1 MFFSKHLLRL
11 CLKMAEFCFCFAD
24 EINKTKSIMKAKS
37 TTILDIEK
45 VVKASENSKMS
56 SSFIANN
63 AQPLE
68 RLSNK
73 LGISKAQATLFAII
87 ASSSYNDE
95 CSLSDIKRHLDCE
108 NLDMLRL
115 SPDLK
120 ALQRARLVRTTGK
133 KRRLYNDE
141 SYTVPEEILNC
152 LLYDKEIEKQ
162 EIGNLDFDAF
172 ILHLD
177 TLFKEMEEKEGGF
190 ECLIYDIRDVIEANQ
205 QIDFAKK
212 LSRQNYNDRELVF
225 LLKFCLSTLIDQEDR
240 LEYRD
245 IEDLFDNE
253 RQAKAEFNLLRNGQ
267 HRLIMDKLVEPAGL
281 ELFSGDT
288 FRLTEHAK
296 KTLLPQN
303 RLKQSPIDLDELTL
317 ATSIAEKRLFYNAND
332 QAQIERLNDLLQ
344 PTSFSDIR
352 LRMKQQGLR
361 SGFACLLY
369 GAPGTGKTETVL
381 QIARATGRNIMQVNL
396 SEMRSMWVGE
406 SEKKVK
412 AVFDRYRNF
421 VTYCDVE
428 PILLFNEADG
438 IIGKRSTN
446 TQHAV
451 DKMENTLQNIILQ
464 EMETLDGIMIATTN
478 LTQNMDPAFE
488 RRFLYKIN
496 FHKPNRFTRL
506 QIWQSM
512 MPDLPENEAGIL
524 AERYDF
530 SGGQMEN
537 ITRKAAVEHVLTGQ
551 MPHLETLISFCEEEN
566 IVENRPRI
574 GY

>member
-1 MFFSKHLLRL
+1 
-11 CLKMAEFCFCFAD
+11 
-24 EINKTKSIMKAKS
+24 MKAKS
-37 TTILDIEK
+37 TSLLDIEK
-45 VVKASENSKMS
+45 IVNASEDCKMS
-56 SSFIANN
+56 SKFMAEN

-68 RLSNK
+68 RLAKK
-73 LGISKAQATLFAII
+73 LGVSKAQTTLFAII
-87 ASSSYNDE
+87 ASSSYNGN
-95 CSLSDIKRHLDCE
+95 CSLSDIKRHLGCE

-120 ALQRARLVRTTGK
+120 ALQRARLIRVTGK
-133 KRRLYNDE
+133 KSWFNDE
-141 SYTVPEEILNC
+141 SYFVPDEILNC
-152 LLYDKEIEKQ
+152 LLYDKEIERQ

-177 TLFKEMEEKEGGF
+177 TLFKEMEEKGGNFEG
-190 ECLIYDIRDVIEANQ
+190 LVNDIRELIKANLQ
-205 QIDFAKK
+205 LDFAKK
-212 LSRQNYNDRELVF
+212 LDRMNLDDKELVL
-225 LLKFCLSTLIDQEDR
+225 LLKFCLSTLIDQEDS
-240 LEYRD
+240 LEYRE
-245 IEDLFDNE
+245 INDLFDND
-253 RQAKAEFNLLRNGQ
+253 RQARTEFNQLRNGQ
-267 HRLIMDKLVEPAGL
+267 HRLIVDKLVEPSGR

-288 FRLTEHAK
+288 FRLTDHAK
-296 KTLLPQN
+296 ETLLPQKC
-303 RLKQSPIDLDELTL
+303 LKQTPVDLDELTL
-317 ATSIAEKRLFYNAND
+317 ATSIAEKRLYYNAND
-332 QAQIERLNDLLQ
+332 QAQIERLKSLLQ

-352 LRMKQQGLR
+352 LRMKQQGMR

-396 SEMRSMWVGE
+396 SELRSMWVGE

-421 VTYCDVE
+421 VEYCEKE

-438 IIGKRSTN
+438 IIAKRSTN
-446 TQHAV
+446 AVHAV
-451 DKMENTLQNIILQ
+451 DQMENTLQNIILQ
-464 EMETLDGIMIATTN
+464 EMETLDGIMMATTN
-478 LTQNMDPAFE
+478 LTQNMDSAFE

-496 FHKPNRFTRL
+496 FHKPDLATRL
-506 QIWQSM
+506 LIWQSM
-512 MPDLPENEAGIL
+512 MPELPESDVAIL

-537 ITRKAAVEHVLTGQ
+537 ITRKATVEHILTGK
-551 MPHLETLISFCEEEN
+551 MPSLEMLIGFCEEEN

>member
-1 MFFSKHLLRL
+1 
-11 CLKMAEFCFCFAD
+11 
-24 EINKTKSIMKAKS
+24 MKAKS
-37 TTILDIEK
+37 TSLLDIEK
-45 VVKASENSKMS
+45 IVSASEDSKMS
-56 SSFIANN
+56 SNFMAEN

-73 LGISKAQATLFAII
+73 LGTSKAQATLFAII
-87 ASSSYNDE
+87 ASSSYNDD
-95 CSLSDIKRHLDCE
+95 CSLSDIKRHLGCE

-120 ALQRARLVRTTGK
+120 ALQRARLIRVSGRKGMF
-133 KRRLYNDE
+133 NDE
-141 SYTVPEEILNC
+141 NYSVPDEILNC

-162 EIGNLDFDAF
+162 EISNLDFNAF

-177 TLFKEMEEKEGGF
+177 TLFNEMKEKGGTF
-190 ECLIYDIRDVIEANQ
+190 ECFAYDIRDLIEANPQ
-205 QIDFAKK
+205 LDFV
-212 LSRQNYNDRELVF
+212 QNLNRLKYHDKELVF
-225 LLKFCLSTLIDQEDR
+225 LLKFCLSTLIDREDS

-245 IEDLFDNE
+245 VEDLFDNE
-253 RQAKAEFNLLRNGQ
+253 RQTKAEFNSLRNGQ
-267 HRLIMDKLVEPAGL
+267 HRLITDKLVEPAGH
-281 ELFSGDT
+281 ELFGGDT

-296 KTLLPQN
+296 ETLLPKN
-303 RLKQSPIDLDELTL
+303 CLKQAPIDIDELTL
-317 ATSIAEKRLFYNAND
+317 STSIVEKRLFYNPND
-332 QAQIERLNDLLQ
+332 QAQVERLKSLLQ
-344 PTSFSDIR
+344 PASFSDIR
-352 LRMKQQGLR
+352 LRMKKQGLR

-381 QIARATGRNIMQVNL
+381 QIARATERNIMQVNL

-421 VTYCDVE
+421 VEYCDKE
-428 PILLFNEADG
+428 PILLPILLFNEADG
-438 IIGKRSTN
+438 IIGKRSTD

-478 LTQNMDPAFE
+478 LTQNLDPAFE

-496 FHKPNRFTRL
+496 FHKPGRTTRL
-506 QIWQSM
+506 NIWQSM
-512 MPDLPENEAGIL
+512 MPDLSESEAAIL

-537 ITRKAAVEHVLTGQ
+537 ITRKATVELILTGQ
-551 MPHLETLISFCEEEN
+551 RPCLETLIGFCEEEN
-566 IVENRPRI
+566 IVENKPRI
-574 GY
+574 GF

>member
-1 MFFSKHLLRL
+1 
-11 CLKMAEFCFCFAD
+11 
-24 EINKTKSIMKAKS
+24 MKAKS
-37 TTILDIEK
+37 TSLLDIEK
-45 VVKASENSKMS
+45 IVSASEDSKMS
-56 SSFIANN
+56 SNFMAEN

-68 RLSNK
+68 RLSKK
-73 LGISKAQATLFAII
+73 LGVSKAQATLFAII
-87 ASSSYNDE
+87 ANSSYNDD
-95 CSLSDIKRHLDCE
+95 CSLSDIKRHLGCE

-120 ALQRARLVRTTGK
+120 ALQQARLIRISGRK
-133 KRRLYNDE
+133 GMFNDE
-141 SYTVPEEILNC
+141 NYSVPDEILNC
-152 LLYDKEIEKQ
+152 LLYDKEIERQ
-162 EIGNLDFDAF
+162 ELGNLDSDAF

-177 TLFKEMEEKEGGF
+177 TLFKETEEKEGSF
-190 ECLIYDIRDVIEANQ
+190 EGLVYDIRDVIEANPQ
-205 QIDFAKK
+205 VDFAKK
-212 LSRQNYNDRELVF
+212 LGRLNYNDNALVV
-225 LLKFCLSTLIDQEDR
+225 LLKFCLSLLIDREEK

-245 IEDLFDNE
+245 IENIFDNE
-253 RQAKAEFNLLRNGQ
+253 RQAKAEYNLLRNGQ
-267 HRLIMDKLVEPAGL
+267 HRLITDRLVEPAGR

-296 KTLLPQN
+296 ETLLPKN
-303 RLKQSPIDLDELTL
+303 NLKQSPIDLDELTL
-317 ATSIAEKRLFYNAND
+317 ATSIAEKRLFYNAKD
-332 QAQIERLNDLLQ
+332 HAQVERLQSLLQ
-344 PTSFSDIR
+344 PSSFSDIR
-352 LRMKQQGLR
+352 LRMKKQGLR

-464 EMETLDGIMIATTN
+464 EMETLDGIMMATTN
-478 LTQNMDPAFE
+478 LTQNMDSAFE

-496 FHKPNRFTRL
+496 FHKPDCATRL

-512 MPDLPENEAGIL
+512 MPDLTENEVTIL

-537 ITRKAAVEHVLTGQ
+537 ITRKATVEQILTGQ
-551 MPHLETLISFCEEEN
+551 KPNLEMLVSFCEEEN
-566 IVENRPRI
+566 INENRPRI
-574 GY
+574 GF

>member
-1 MFFSKHLLRL
+1 
-11 CLKMAEFCFCFAD
+11 
-24 EINKTKSIMKAKS
+24 MKAKS
-37 TTILDIEK
+37 ASLLDIETI
-45 VVKASENSKMS
+45 VKASEDSKMS
-56 SSFIANN
+56 STFMDEN

-68 RLSNK
+68 RLSKK
-73 LGISKAQATLFAII
+73 LGVSKAQASLFAII
-87 ASSSYNDE
+87 ASSSYNDD
-95 CSLSDIKRHLDCE
+95 CSLSDIKRHLGCE

-120 ALQRARLVRTTGK
+120 ALQRTRLVRVKGK
-133 KRRLYNDE
+133 RGLFNDE
-141 SYTVPEEILNC
+141 SYSVPEEILNC
-152 LLYDKEIEKQ
+152 LLYDKEIERQ
-162 EIGNLDFDAF
+162 ELGNLDSDAF

-177 TLFKEMEEKEGGF
+177 TLFKETEEKEGSF
-190 ECLIYDIRDVIEANQ
+190 ESLVYDIRDVIDANPQ
-205 QIDFAKK
+205 LDFAKK
-212 LSRQNYNDRELVF
+212 LERLNYNDNVLVV
-225 LLKFCLSTLIDQEDR
+225 LLKFCLSLLIDREEK

-245 IEDLFDNE
+245 IENLFDNE
-253 RQAKAEFNLLRNGQ
+253 RQSKAEFNLLRNGQ
-267 HRLIMDKLVEPAGL
+267 HRLITDRLVEPAGR
-281 ELFSGDT
+281 ELFAGDT

-296 KTLLPQN
+296 ETLLPKN
-303 RLKQSPIDLDELTL
+303 CLKQSPIDLEELTP
-317 ATSIAEKRLFYNAND
+317 AKSIAKKCLYYNAED
-332 QAQIERLNDLLQ
+332 QSKVERLQSLLQ
-344 PTSFSDIR
+344 PASFSDIR
-352 LRMKQQGLR
+352 LRMKKQGLR

-381 QIARATGRNIMQVNL
+381 QIARSTGRSIMQVNL

-421 VTYCDVE
+421 VEYCDLE

-464 EMETLDGIMIATTN
+464 EMETLDGIMMATTN
-478 LTQNMDPAFE
+478 LTQNIDSAFE

-496 FHKPNRFTRL
+496 FHKPDCNTRL
-506 QIWQSM
+506 HIWQSM
-512 MPDLPENEAGIL
+512 MPDLSENEVAVL

-537 ITRKAAVEHVLTGQ
+537 ITRKATVEHILTGQ
-551 MPHLETLISFCEEEN
+551 MPSLEMLIGLCEEEN

-574 GY
+574 GF

>member
-1 MFFSKHLLRL
+1 
-11 CLKMAEFCFCFAD
+11 
-24 EINKTKSIMKAKS
+24 MKAKS
-37 TTILDIEK
+37 TSLLDIENI
-45 VVKASENSKMS
+45 VNASEDCKMS
-56 SSFIANN
+56 SKFMAEN

-68 RLSNK
+68 RLAKK
-73 LGISKAQATLFAII
+73 LGVSKAQTTLFAII
-87 ASSSYNDE
+87 ASSSYNGN
-95 CSLSDIKRHLDCE
+95 CSLSDIKRHLGCE

-120 ALQRARLVRTTGK
+120 ALQRARLIRVTGK
-133 KRRLYNDE
+133 KSWFNDE
-141 SYTVPEEILNC
+141 SYFVPDEILNC
-152 LLYDKEIEKQ
+152 LLYDKEIERQ

-177 TLFKEMEEKEGGF
+177 TLFKEMEEKGGNFEGLVNDIC
-190 ECLIYDIRDVIEANQ
+190 ELIKANLQ
-205 QIDFAKK
+205 LDFAKK
-212 LSRQNYNDRELVF
+212 LDRMNLDDKELVL
-225 LLKFCLSTLIDQEDR
+225 LLKFCLSTLIDQEDS
-240 LEYRD
+240 LEYRE
-245 IEDLFDNE
+245 INDLFDND
-253 RQAKAEFNLLRNGQ
+253 RQARTEFNQLRNGQ
-267 HRLIMDKLVEPAGL
+267 HRLIVDKLVEPAGR

-288 FRLTEHAK
+288 FRLTDHAK
-296 KTLLPQN
+296 ETLLPQKC
-303 RLKQSPIDLDELTL
+303 LKQTPVDLDELTL
-317 ATSIAEKRLFYNAND
+317 ATSIAEKRLYYNAND
-332 QAQIERLNDLLQ
+332 QAQIERLKSLLQ

-352 LRMKQQGLR
+352 LRMKQQGMR

-396 SEMRSMWVGE
+396 SELRSMWVGE

-421 VTYCDVE
+421 VEYCEKE

-438 IIGKRSTN
+438 IIAKRSTN
-446 TQHAV
+446 AVHAV
-451 DKMENTLQNIILQ
+451 DQMENTLQNIILQ
-464 EMETLDGIMIATTN
+464 EMETLDGIMMATTN
-478 LTQNMDPAFE
+478 LTQNMDSAFE

-496 FHKPNRFTRL
+496 FHKPDLATRL
-506 QIWQSM
+506 LIWQSM
-512 MPDLPENEAGIL
+512 MPELPESDVAIL

-537 ITRKAAVEHVLTGQ
+537 ITRKATVEHILTGQ
-551 MPHLETLISFCEEEN
+551 MPSLEMLIGFCEEEN